1 MAKENEN
8 ATIAERQA
16 LDAENRSLGLPR
28 EFPMPV
34 RALANSSRELAEL
47 AIARL
52 YLQPVIQLIDWSGD
66 NASIADA
73 ARAALNRIQPPT
85 EDCPGAGDALVDM
98 LPRVFTVL
106 VDSLKKS
113 NKHRIPDSE
122 EYGLLSGLNGSNVEG
137 LVANRAKKTDI
148 GKSIKLAANTL
159 ARE

>member
-1 MAKENEN
+1 MAKENE
-8 ATIAERQA
+8 AKIAEQQA
-16 LDAENRSLGLPR
+16 NNEAENRELGLPR
-28 EFPMPV
+28 EFPMPK

-52 YLQPVIQLIDWSGD
+52 YLQPVIDLIDWSGD

-73 ARAALNRIQPPT
+73 ARAALNRIQPET
-85 EDCPGAGDALVDM
+85 EDCPGAGDLLADM
-98 LPRVFTVL
+98 LPRVFAVL

-113 NKHRIPDSE
+113 TKHRIPDSE